1 MERALIIMVKK
12 VAGFTCRKK
21 QNLAFFGKAYKQ
33 EAVPPDGTDF
43 SFVFL
48 GNYGILS
55 PLKGL

>member
-33 EAVPPDGTDF
+33 EAV
-43 SFVFL
+43 
-48 GNYGILS
+48 S
-55 PLKGL
+55 P